1 MKTWYS
7 IKAQAGDPSTASIS
21 IHDEIGAWGVSAK
34 QFINDLRAL
43 GPVQTIN
50 LSIHSPGGEVFDG
63 IAIYNALKNHPATVN
78 ATIEGIAA
86 SMASVIAMAAD
97 SISIPSNAFLM
108 IHNPSGM
115 VWGDAED
122 MQDMAALL
130 NKLRDSLLSAYT
142 TKTGMTEASI
152 IEMMDAETWLTGKE
166 AVEMGFADVLTDE
179 VKAAAVFAGI
189 DTKHFRKMPAAITDS
204 PTPET
209 PSAPEQVEP
218 EKTEETAPAV
228 QPEETPSAPEG
239 ETTEVKASL
248 WDRVSSFFGKGEPDA
263 ALKARVTEHEA
274 TITARDAEI
283 VTLKARITELEPKA
297 AQLDQLTAKVA
308 ELESQKTTTDKAAA
322 AIVASFGLDP
332 AAEQKLPPVVEAK
345 EPKQLTMS
353 AFNALSVPERNAF
366 FREGGKLVE
375 DPAA

>member
-7 IKAQAGDPSTASIS
+7 IKALAGDPSTASIS

-34 QFINDLRAL
+34 QFISDLRAL

-142 TKTGMTEASI
+142 TKTGMTDAAI

-189 DTKHFRKMPAAITDS
+189 DTKHFRKMPGAITDS
-204 PTPET
+204 PDPET

-228 QPEETPSAPEG
+228 QPEETPSAP
-239 ETTEVKASL
+239 EVKASL

-297 AQLDQLTAKVA
+297 AQIDQLTAKVA
-308 ELESQKTTTDKAAA
+308 ELEAQKTTTDKAAA
-322 AIVASFGLDP
+322 AVVASFGLDP
-332 AAEQKLPPVVEAK
+332 DAEAKLPPVVEAK

-353 AFNALSVPERNAF
+353 DFNALSVPERNAF

-375 DPAA
+375 DLAA